1 MATNIETAVTFATE
15 KDKLVKELKELE
27 ANIFKDESNIDFDSM
42 PKRDPLVT
50 QIAELKVKILDCVN
64 KEAGVDLEEF

>member
-15 KDKLVKELKELE
+15 KDKLIKELKELE